1 MSLGLVV
8 SNINKSYDR
17 LPVLKDCSFS
27 FDKNGIYVLI
37 GPNGS
42 GKSTFFRI
50 CALLEEPDSGM
61 INYFS
66 GNSNVKKNISLRR
79 RISLVLPKIGVFNT
93 TVFKNIAYGLK
104 IRGLN
109 KREIRKRAEQALEL
123 VGLIHKKNINARA
136 LSSGESQRLGVAR
149 AMVIDP
155 EILFLDEPTAS
166 LDPHSTTVIEE
177 IIQRI
182 KEDKKIMIVM
192 TTHNVYQAQRLA
204 DTVLFMYE
212 GTIVEYGPHKEFFEK
227 PKDERTYRF
236 ITGKMVY

>member
-1 MSLGLVV
+1 MSLRLVV
-8 SNINKSYDR
+8 SNIHKNYAG

-27 FDKNGIYVLI
+27 FEKNGIHVLM

-50 CALLEEPDSGM
+50 CSLLEAPDNGVV
-61 INYFS
+61 NYYS
-66 GNSNVKKNISLRR
+66 GNSRVKKDISLMR

-104 IRGLN
+104 IR
-109 KREIRKRAEQALEL
+109 KCSTTETRRKVERALDL
-123 VGLIHKKNINARA
+123 VGLIHKKNTNALG
-136 LSSGESQRLGVAR
+136 LSSGETQRLGIAR
-149 AMVIDP
+149 AIVIEP

-177 IIQRI
+177 TIQQI
-182 KEDKKIMIVM
+182 KEDKKITIIM
-192 TTHNVYQAQRLA
+192 TTHNVFQAQRLA

-212 GTIVEYGPHKEFFEK
+212 GTIVEHGPNKEFFEK
-227 PKDERTYRF
+227 PRDERTHRF